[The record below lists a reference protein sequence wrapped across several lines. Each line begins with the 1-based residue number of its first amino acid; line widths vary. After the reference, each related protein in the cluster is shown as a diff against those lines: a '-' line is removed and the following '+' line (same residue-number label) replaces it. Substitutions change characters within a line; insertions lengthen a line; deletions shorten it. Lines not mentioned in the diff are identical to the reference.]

1 MPGILAGL
9 RVIELGQVLAGPF
22 VGAIFADL
30 GAEVIKVERP
40 EGGDDAR
47 RMGPDFR
54 YGDALTFHIHFEHA
68 HLDDLTRLDDLV
80 RVFDKAI
87 GQH

>member
-1 MPGILAGL
+1 MAGILAGL
-9 RVIELGQVLAGPF
+9 KVIELGQVLAGPF

-30 GAEVIKVERP
+30 GAEVVKVERP

-54 YGDALTFHIHFEHA
+54 HGDALTFHIFNRGKA
-68 HLDDLTRLDDLV
+68 SRAIDLQSAEGRAELLS
-80 RVFDKAI
+80 
-87 GQH
+87 G